1 MKFFFSSL
9 GKKIQIAFSGLLLCV
24 FLLMHLMNNMALFAG
39 PDVFNGMVGA
49 LESIKPLVR
58 VLEVGLLLIFL
69 MHIINALQLSW
80 SNRKASLKQSTS
92 LTQNQTSTLNSRTM
106 ALSGSVILIF
116 FIIHLRYLWYTYQQ
130 HLFIEPETYYDVI
143 LRNQWGYLG
152 HTPTAIFYILA
163 ILFIGF
169 HLKHGFQSALKT
181 FGILE
186 NSRCAFLYKIAFVFW
201 GIIPA
206 AFIVIILSIQL
217 GLISNV

>member
-1 MKFFFSSL
+1 MKFLFSSL

-69 MHIINALQLSW
+69 MHIINALQLTW
-80 SNRKASLKQSTS
+80 SNRQASLKQSAS
-92 LTQNQTSTLNSRTM
+92 LTQNETSTLNSRTM
-106 ALSGSVILIF
+106 ALSGSIILIF

-130 HLFIEPETYYDVI
+130 HLFISENETYYDVI

-169 HLKHGFQSALKT
+169 HLKHGFQSGLKT
-181 FGILE
+181 FGILP
-186 NSRCAFLYKIAFVFW
+186 NSRWNILYRLSYLFW
-201 GIIPA
+201 AVIPG
-206 AFIVIILSIQL
+206 AFILIVLSIQI
-217 GLISNV
+217 GWIN

>member
-1 MKFFFSSL
+1 MKFLFSSL

-39 PDVFNGMVGA
+39 PDMFNGMVKT

-69 MHIINALQLSW
+69 MHIVNALQLTW
-80 SNRKASLKQSTS
+80 YNRQASLKQSTS

-130 HLFIEPETYYDVI
+130 HLFISENETYYDVI

-169 HLKHGFQSALKT
+169 HLKHGFQSGLKT
-181 FGILE
+181 FGILPHSQW
-186 NSRCAFLYKIAFVFW
+186 NILYGLSYLFW
-201 GIIPA
+201 AVIPG
-206 AFIVIILSIQL
+206 AFILIVLSIQI
-217 GLISNV
+217 GWIN

>member
-39 PDVFNGMVGA
+39 PNIFNGMVET

-92 LTQNQTSTLNSRTM
+92 LTQNQTSALNSRTM

-130 HLFIEPETYYDVI
+130 HLFISENETYYDVI

-169 HLKHGFQSALKT
+169 HLKHGFQSGLKT
-181 FGILE
+181 FGVLPHSRWNILYGL
-186 NSRCAFLYKIAFVFW
+186 SYMFW
-201 GIIPA
+201 AVIPG
-206 AFIVIILSIQL
+206 AFILIVLSIQI
-217 GLISNV
+217 GWIN

>member
-1 MKFFFSSL
+1 MKFLFSSL

-24 FLLMHLMNNMALFAG
+24 FLLMHLMNNIALFAG

-69 MHIINALQLSW
+69 MHIINALQLTW
-80 SNRKASLKQSTS
+80 SNRQASLKQSTS
-92 LTQNQTSTLNSRTM
+92 LTQNETSTLNSRTM

-130 HLFIEPETYYDVI
+130 HLFISENETYYDVI

-169 HLKHGFQSALKT
+169 HLKHGFQSGLKT
-181 FGILE
+181 FGVLPKSRWNILYRL
-186 NSRCAFLYKIAFVFW
+186 SFLFW
-201 GIIPA
+201 AIIPG
-206 AFIVIILSIQL
+206 AFILIVLSIQI
-217 GLISNV
+217 GWIN